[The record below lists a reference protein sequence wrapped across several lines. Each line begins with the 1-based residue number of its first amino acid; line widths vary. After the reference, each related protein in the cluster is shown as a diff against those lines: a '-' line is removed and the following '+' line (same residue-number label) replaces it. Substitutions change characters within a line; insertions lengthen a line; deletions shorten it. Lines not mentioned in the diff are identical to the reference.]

1 MLYNH
6 HPMITIVELAK
17 LAGVSDATVSLVLA
31 GKDKGRVSAARRQQI
46 LDLAEKHGYRP
57 NQAARA
63 LVQGR
68 SNRIGLC
75 LTGTLTSH
83 AIIGEFSLH
92 ERLGLFAEAIQQA
105 GYALELIQVDLQQPL
120 EEQTRDLRQR
130 PVDGIIFLDWPA
142 DLLEKPLFS
151 LREHGIPAVASGT
164 PFADP
169 GITWT
174 DADSEAVFDLAVQQ
188 LHDEGRKQVVVV
200 DTVASVVP
208 NAFRG
213 YFAQAM
219 ARWYGLAA
227 QDCQIASP
235 AEYSFRG
242 VYRATA
248 ELLRAQPEVDAL
260 LLPDNYLAQAVLNA
274 VESVGRVPGA
284 DLRVIG
290 YGDTVFADQCHP
302 RLSHYTRRIDE
313 QVRFGLQALLEQV
326 SAPDTYQPRHL
337 NITPGY
343 AAGET

>member
-1 MLYNH
+1 MGPL
-6 HPMITIVELAK
+6 MITIVELAK

-92 ERLGLFAEAIQQA
+92 ERLSLLAEAIQQA
-105 GYALELIQVDLQQPL
+105 GYALELIQVNLEQPL
-120 EEQTRDLRQR
+120 EELTRDLRQR
-130 PVDGIIFLDWPA
+130 PVDGIVFLDWPA

-151 LREHGIPAVASGT
+151 LREHGVPAAASGT

-174 DADSEAVFDLAVQQ
+174 DADSEAVFELAVQR
-188 LHDEGRKQVVVV
+188 LRGEDRKHVVVV
-200 DTVASVVP
+200 DTVVSEVA

-227 QDCQIASP
+227 DECQIVSP
-235 AEYSFRG
+235 AEGSFRG

-248 ELLRAQPEVDAL
+248 DLLRARPEVEAL
-260 LLPDNYLAQAVLNA
+260 ILPDNYLAQAVLNA
-274 VESVGRVPGA
+274 VETVGRAPGA
-284 DLRVIG
+284 DLRVLG
-290 YGDTVFADQCHP
+290 YGDTVFAEQCRP

-313 QVRFGLQALLEQV
+313 QVRFAVEALLEQIN
-326 SAPDTYQPRHL
+326 SPETYQPRHL

-343 AAGET
+343 IEGET